1 MCLAYIFFFNFFTFR
16 FRFRFR
22 FRFLFRIYRLVQI
35 TIFLLFIMPSYIP
48 VAMEAS
54 RLRALLHC
62 QCLFA
67 VYVTLLIC
75 LTYGFLYFF
84 GGIRLFTFFRLHRSQ
99 VLNYA
104 VMLMGIYLGCDWVRR
119 DAWFEQGLFGK
130 WGLGRL
136 CWFLFSYVTF
146 VSWRSMYDR
155 IKNDLTWGLK

>member
-1 MCLAYIFFFNFFTFR
+1 MGGIKTHYIADALSRAPVFAPEEEEFTIDCAITHCRQIKER

-54 RLRALLHC
+54 GLRALLHC

-84 GGIRLFTFFRLHRSQ
+84 GGIRLFTFFRLHRSH

-104 VMLMGIYLGCDWVRR
+104 VMLMGIYLGCD
-119 DAWFEQGLFGK
+119 
-130 WGLGRL
+130 
-136 CWFLFSYVTF
+136 
-146 VSWRSMYDR
+146 
-155 IKNDLTWGLK
+155 